1 MTRVAILISG
11 SGSNMARLIESMAGT
26 HPARP
31 VLVTSNRPEAGGLR
45 RAAAQGVPT
54 AVIDHRAH
62 ATRAGFEAAL
72 AAALE
77 AARPDIVALAG
88 FMRILSAGFVA
99 RFAGRI
105 FNIHPS
111 LLPAYPGLD
120 THARALAAGEAWAG
134 CTVHEVTAELDAGP
148 ILGQGRVPVLPGD
161 TAETLGARVLAME
174 HRLYPAVLRRLA
186 EGERARLDLG

>member
-31 VLVTSNRPEAGGLR
+31 VLVISNRPEAGGLR

-62 ATRAGFEAAL
+62 ATRAGFESAL

-77 AARPDIVALAG
+77 DARPDIVALAG

-105 FNIHPS
+105 VNIHPS

-161 TAETLGARVLAME
+161 TPETLGVRVLAME